1 MNIDETIGRVKNP
14 LAMVAIFAALS
25 ELAMAYVIINLP
37 ERLQVIFIWFVMGF
51 PAGLVLAFFFVL
63 YKKPAVFF
71 SPGDY
76 KKEELYVTSIGING
90 IEKEYDGRIRIIEEK
105 ISAIQN
111 FIDGANLDSAAKNEY
126 LEVNKAIQ
134 KQQDLEKN
142 QLYKFITVDLGV
154 DHAIAQRLIESS
166 NDAWEL
172 STRLETEFKDR
183 RMASRLSSLL
193 SSFPN
198 AVSDFLKIKSLI
210 STEGGR
216 K

>member
-1 MNIDETIGRVKNP
+1 MANP
-14 LAMVAIFAALS
+14 ES
-25 ELAMAYVIINLP
+25 
-37 ERLQVIFIWFVMGF
+37 R
-51 PAGLVLAFFFVL
+51 VL

-90 IEKEYDGRIRIIEEK
+90 IEKEYDGRIKIIEEK
-105 ISAIQN
+105 ISAIQD
-111 FIDGANLDSAAKNEY
+111 FIDGANLDSAAKDEY
-126 LEVNKAIQ
+126 LEANKAIQ

-210 STEGGR
+210 SAEGGR